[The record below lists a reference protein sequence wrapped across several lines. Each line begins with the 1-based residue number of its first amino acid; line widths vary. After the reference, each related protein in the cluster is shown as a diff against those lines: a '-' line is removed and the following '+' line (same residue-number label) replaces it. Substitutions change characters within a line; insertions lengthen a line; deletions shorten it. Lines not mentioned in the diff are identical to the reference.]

1 MKIVT
6 QPNLGVEARKTARHR
21 RIPDKMSKDLRIA
34 PDD

>member
-6 QPNLGVEARKTARHR
+6 QPNPGVEARKTVRHS
-21 RIPDKMSKDLRIA
+21 RIADKMSNDLRIA